1 MWEIILEKNYFNAF
15 ILLFNHILIYKM
27 YILGI
32 IDKLMKEIE
41 NRVFLSK
48 KSGLKFMDSFLKK
61 VIIS

>member
-1 MWEIILEKNYFNAF
+1 
-15 ILLFNHILIYKM
+15 M

-61 VIIS
+61 VIISYIEIQFLFGT